1 MLNEPSESSNADP
14 SALGPA
20 AVPPALDPAA
30 GVLLAVGMD
39 AVAEVLEWARDGV
52 GADPAACA
60 WLASLRVSRLLGLPL
75 DPSAPPQLRRGLDD
89 DLERWAASAADGSLA
104 HAIPAESVQ
113 RRFPRFAAAMR
124 VERMGTR
131 SHPLTPAELDPQ
143 LRDDSALLRLLP
155 VALMA
160 HLDEDT
166 LARVARDVAAISES
180 GEQTLES
187 AADSVLRLARALR
200 DTAPSGGSDVQAAS
214 KADASTPRPNPWTA
228 ASSVIG
234 RHLSEAPEALSF
246 RDSVLAPAA
255 ARIDAAYGVNL

>member
-1 MLNEPSESSNADP
+1 MLNEPSESPSADL

-89 DLERWAASAADGSLA
+89 DLEHWAASASDGSLA
-104 HAIPAESVQ
+104 RAIPAESVQ

-166 LARVARDVAAISES
+166 LARVGRDVAAISES

-200 DTAPSGGSDVQAAS
+200 GTAPSGGSEVQAAS
-214 KADASTPRPNPWTA
+214 KADASTCRPNPWTA

-246 RDSVLAPAA
+246 RDAVLAPAA
-255 ARIDAAYGVNL
+255 ARIDAAYGVAG